1 MDAAE
6 AAERKS
12 ALNYELPTIDGQKQ
26 LTLDIKDRRLSKANE
41 ELERSPLLRRGGILV
56 KRRPSCTPNYMKQK
70 KSMASGKE
78 DPNKFQLLQR

>member
-1 MDAAE
+1 MDEAE

-41 ELERSPLLRRGGILV
+41 ELERSPLLRRGGIFA
-56 KRRPSCTPNYMKQK
+56 RRAPSCTPNYMKQNI
-70 KSMASGKE
+70 SMLNQGG
-78 DPNKFQLLQR
+78 